1 MGLVSLVC
9 LAAGI
14 LGLGATAVLGSD
26 TIAENDRTGNAAVL
40 LLAHE
45 LGGAILTAL
54 LSCLAFVTLLAVAAG
69 LTLAA
74 ASSLAHDLYGEVIR
88 KGRATE
94 TEELAVARLAAA
106 VIGILGMLLAL
117 VSWGANTAT
126 LAFLAFAIAASAIL
140 PTLVYTLFWR
150 RFTGQGALLSLCG
163 GLLCSVLLVVFSES
177 RRTVPVTGVPPTT
190 VLSLRV
196 TLVTAGPV
204 ASGVT
209 DSVKARLAV
218 PCVARMIV
226 DWLVETGKVV
236 TVKDAVV
243 SPCATVTEVGTL
255 AIVLSSLLSDTVM
268 PLPVAGAVRVTV
280 PVALEPPVT
289 ESGETLRFDRVGLAD
304 VTVKR
309 AVLLTPPALA
319 VITDELVLVVVPE
332 TTVNDAASSP
342 AGTVTLAGTVA
353 AAVLPL
359 VSETT
364 TPPVG
369 AVALRV
375 TVPVLFDPSTTVS
388 GFRLRPVS
396 VGLDEAGT
404 TVSTAERDTPPE
416 VAVIVTWLVE
426 VTDVVVTG
434 KVVLV
439 EPPATVTLAGTDAAA
454 LLLLVRATACPPAGA
469 VADSVTLPVAGS
481 PPVTLVGLR
490 VKVDGVGAEGVVTV
504 QPVSRTF
511 AGVADPSLTSTVQSA
526 GAVNPDRSILNRP
539 SPSLVPM
546 ATPSTVIVR
555 LGVAVPSI
563 LRRSPLSSARET
575 ETAA

>member
-1 MGLVSLVC
+1 
-9 LAAGI
+9 
-14 LGLGATAVLGSD
+14 
-26 TIAENDRTGNAAVL
+26 
-40 LLAHE
+40 
-45 LGGAILTAL
+45 
-54 LSCLAFVTLLAVAAG
+54 
-69 LTLAA
+69 
-74 ASSLAHDLYGEVIR
+74 
-88 KGRATE
+88 
-94 TEELAVARLAAA
+94 
-106 VIGILGMLLAL
+106 
-117 VSWGANTAT
+117 
-126 LAFLAFAIAASAIL
+126 
-140 PTLVYTLFWR
+140 
-150 RFTGQGALLSLCG
+150 
-163 GLLCSVLLVVFSES
+163 
-177 RRTVPVTGVPPTT
+177 
-190 VLSLRV
+190 
-196 TLVTAGPV
+196 
-204 ASGVT
+204 
-209 DSVKARLAV
+209 
-218 PCVARMIV
+218 MIV
-226 DWLVETGKVV
+226 DWLVETGDVV
-236 TVKDAVV
+236 MVNDAVV
-243 SPCATVTEVGTL
+243 SPDATITEGGTL

-280 PVALEPPVT
+280 PVADEPPVT
-289 ESGETLRFDRVGLAD
+289 ESGEMVRFDRVGLAE

-309 AVLLTPPALA
+309 AVLLIPPALA
-319 VITDELVLVVVPE
+319 VITDELVLAVVPE
-332 TTVNDAASSP
+332 KTVNDAAVSP

-353 AAVLPL
+353 ADVLPL
-359 VSETT
+359 VSATT

-369 AVALRV
+369 AAALRA
-375 TVPVLFDPSTTVS
+375 TVPVLLVPSTTVS

-396 VGLDEAGT
+396 VGLDDAAGD
-404 TVSTAERDTPPE
+404 TVRTAERDAPPE
-416 VAVIVTWLVE
+416 VAVIVTWLVA

-469 VADSVTLPVAGS
+469 VVDSVTLPVAGS

-490 VKVDGVGAEGVVTV
+490 VRVDGVGVEGVVTV

-526 GAVNPDRSILNRP
+526 GAMNPDRSILNRP